1 MGRDTTK
8 ASDHPSSNDLDKI
21 DDDSVDTGGA
31 YIGFRATNIKLATPP
46 AIGDS
51 LTLVVKVKCIGD
63 GHQLM
68 ADGELRPKRSLK
80 VEWCGPAGSK
90 PPTDQVQTGM
100 FDANGDVTPQAA
112 GEEEY
117 AEDDDEVDTGDDD
130 ESGRSDNGTSEI
142 AAEPYDDEDQGADN
156 VVAFSDG
163 EK

>member
-8 ASDHPSSNDLDKI
+8 ASDHKSTNELDKF
-21 DDDSVDTGGA
+21 DDGVDTGGA
-31 YIGFRATNIKLATPP
+31 YIGFRATNIKLEAPP
-46 AIGDS
+46 EIGET

-100 FDANGDVTPQAA
+100 FDTNGQVTPQAA
-112 GEEEY
+112 GEEED

-130 ESGRSDNGTSEI
+130 ST
-142 AAEPYDDEDQGADN
+142 DN

>member
-1 MGRDTTK
+1 MGVDTTT
-8 ASDHPSSNDLDKI
+8 AADHKSTNALDDV
-21 DDDSVDTGGA
+21 DDGSVDTGGA
-31 YIGFRATNIKLATPP
+31 YIGFRATNMKLENPP
-46 AIGDS
+46 KIGDE

-80 VEWCGPAGSK
+80 VEWVGPAGSK
-90 PPTDQVQTGM
+90 PPTAQTQAGM
-100 FDANGDVTPQAA
+100 FDTSGNVTPQAA
-112 GEEEY
+112 GEDEGD

-130 ESGRSDNGTSEI
+130 ST
-142 AAEPYDDEDQGADN
+142 DN